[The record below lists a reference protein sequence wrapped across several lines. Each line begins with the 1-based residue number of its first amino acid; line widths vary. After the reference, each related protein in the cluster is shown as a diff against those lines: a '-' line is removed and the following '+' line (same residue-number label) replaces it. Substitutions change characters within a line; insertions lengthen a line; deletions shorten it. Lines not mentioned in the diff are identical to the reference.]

1 MTFPSRY
8 VGLTEARARHGERVD
23 RLGRFLTRGDPLAD
37 AAVAALAERGPR
49 AREQA
54 IQAALHGPSE
64 GVPEALAALVAH
76 CSDVPF
82 WVDFERAARGGA
94 VCMRAGVLSGMVLGL
109 KSLVGG
115 YCSPAGNKPLIFSGR
130 LQETAARR
138 LAETGRFVQAV
149 CERDGM
155 RPGHEGWRTSVR
167 VRLMHAQ
174 VRHLLSKDPRWKA
187 EDWGTPINQVD
198 MAGTVLLFSHVLAQ
212 GLQQLGVTLSRDER
226 EDLLHLWRHVGRVL
240 GTEEELLSTS
250 EHEAEVLWGLITM
263 TQAPPDEDSRTLAR
277 ALLESPLRDAK
288 TRSERL
294 ATERF
299 VSITYALSRYL
310 IGDTYADA
318 LGYPK
323 SRWRFALPAVRA
335 LIVSGDRVLRGL
347 PGTEGVTLAAGMAY
361 WQHSIQ
367 AGLAGASATFPLP
380 EALRGADP
388 RS

>member
-8 VGLTEARARHGERVD
+8 VRLTEARALHGGRVD
-23 RLGRFLTRGDPLAD
+23 RLGRFLTRGDAPAD
-37 AAVAALAERGPR
+37 AAVAALAELPPW
-49 AREQA
+49 AREEA
-54 IQAALHGPSE
+54 IQAALSGRSE
-64 GVPEALAALVAH
+64 GVPEPLTALVERCA
-76 CSDVPF
+76 DVPF

-94 VCMRAGVLSGMVLGL
+94 VCLRAGVLSGVVLGL

-130 LQETAARR
+130 LQEMASRR

-149 CERDGM
+149 CLPDGM
-155 RPGHEGWRTSVR
+155 RPGRDGWRTTVR

-174 VRHLLSKDPRWKA
+174 VRHLLARDSRWKA
-187 EDWGTPINQVD
+187 EAWGTPISQVD

-212 GLQQLGVTLSRDER
+212 GLQQLGVTVSREER

-240 GTEEELLSTS
+240 GTEEELLATS
-250 EHEAEVLWGLITM
+250 EREAEVLWELITT
-263 TQAPPDEDSRTLAR
+263 TQEPPDEDSRTLAR
-277 ALLESPLRDAK
+277 ALMESPLRDAR
-288 TRSERL
+288 TPLERR

-299 VSITYALSRYL
+299 ISITYALSRSL

-318 LGYPK
+318 LGYPR
-323 SRWRFALPAVRA
+323 SRWRFAVPALRA

-347 PGTEGVTLAAGMAY
+347 PGAEGVTLAAGMAY
-361 WQHSIQ
+361 WQRSIQ
-367 AGLAGASATFPLP
+367 VGLAGASATFPLP

-388 RS
+388 RH